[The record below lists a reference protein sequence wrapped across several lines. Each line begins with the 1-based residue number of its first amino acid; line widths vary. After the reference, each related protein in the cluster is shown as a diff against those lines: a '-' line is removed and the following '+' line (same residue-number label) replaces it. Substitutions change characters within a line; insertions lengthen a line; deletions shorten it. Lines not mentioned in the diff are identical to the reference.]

1 MARSAT
7 TTDVF
12 NAVGEAQRRDI
23 LDLLAGGERSVNE
36 LVDLLKTRQP
46 QVSKHL
52 KVLKEV
58 GLVSVR
64 VVGQQRLYKL
74 NPEAVK
80 PVHDWVKP
88 FERLWN
94 ERLDRL
100 DEYLTELQKGEAKND
115 KKEAKPNGNTKARAR
130 LEKTTA
136 TLEPVSQN
144 PTKKGEK

>member
-23 LDLLAGGERSVNE
+23 LNLLAGGERSVNE
-36 LVDLLKTRQP
+36 LVELLQVRQP

-64 VVGQQRLYKL
+64 VSGQQRLYRL
-74 NPEAVK
+74 NPETLK
-80 PVHDWVKP
+80 PIHDWVKP
-88 FERLWN
+88 FEAMWN
-94 ERLDRL
+94 ERLDQL
-100 DEYLTELQKGEAKND
+100 DEYLEQL
-115 KKEAKPNGNTKARAR
+115 
-130 LEKTTA
+130 
-136 TLEPVSQN
+136 
-144 PTKKGEK
+144 KKGEEK

>member
-12 NAVGEAQRRDI
+12 NAIGEAQRRDI
-23 LDLLAGGERSVNE
+23 LNLLAGGERSVNE
-36 LVDLLKTRQP
+36 LVELMGARQP

-64 VVGQQRLYKL
+64 VVAQQRLYTL
-74 NPEAVK
+74 NPQNLK
-80 PVHDWVKP
+80 PIHDWVKP
-88 FERLWN
+88 FEAMWT

-100 DEYLTELQKGEAKND
+100 DDYLKELQKGEADDN
-115 KKEAKPNGNTKARAR
+115 KKR
-130 LEKTTA
+130 
-136 TLEPVSQN
+136 
-144 PTKKGEK
+144 KG